1 MAFPRPVHGIGG
13 DRTRDTP
20 LPHVALRF
28 VESVAALDQAFA
40 DAMEQKGPCLI
51 EVML

>member
-1 MAFPRPVHGIGG
+1 MGMQAVK
-13 DRTRDTP
+13 
-20 LPHVALRF
+20 
-28 VESVAALDQAFA
+28 VETVAAFDQAFD

>member
-1 MAFPRPVHGIGG
+1 MGMQ
-13 DRTRDTP
+13 
-20 LPHVALRF
+20 ALK
-28 VESVAALDQAFA
+28 VETVAALDQAFA